1 MLIVCKM
8 QSDDVAHEM
17 SARNNRGIILFYASF
32 EQDIA
37 SQIERRFRLPP
48 GQVNVIPYL
57 YFIALDSIK

>member
-17 SARNNRGIILFYASF
+17 SAQNNRGIILFYASF

-48 GQVNVIPYL
+48 GQVNVIPY
-57 YFIALDSIK
+57 